1 MDEPYDLMG
10 SVLSTKADEQMI
22 GFAGFM
28 RPGAGG
34 DPALEGIVKVS
45 AFHRADGSG
54 YLTLTFIID
63 CENGASAAERRTR
76 LGKPDPEELRKRLG
90 SNFEMLIDI
99 PLSQSSGGS
108 PFFIEEFDVYFRHL
122 RGQERGLA
130 ESTLLPALSQLLD
143 LTFEPLNAWQPGQES
158 PLSRLLPDEPA
169 HAEEWPGTQSRSL
182 LQRLFGRR

>member
-22 GFAGFM
+22 GFAGFL
-28 RPGAGG
+28 RPGAG
-34 DPALEGIVKVS
+34 DSPALEGMVKVS

-63 CENGASAAERRTR
+63 CDIGASAAERRDR

-90 SNFEMLIDI
+90 SNFEMLINI
-99 PLSQSSGGS
+99 PLSQTSIAS

-122 RGQERGLA
+122 QGQERTLA
-130 ESTLLPALSQLLD
+130 ESTLFPALGQLLG
-143 LTFEPLNAWQPGQES
+143 LTFESLHAWQPGQDS
-158 PLSRLLPDEPA
+158 PFDRLLQDELTRVEDPPA
-169 HAEEWPGTQSRSL
+169 VKSRSL
-182 LQRLFGRR
+182 LQRLFGWE